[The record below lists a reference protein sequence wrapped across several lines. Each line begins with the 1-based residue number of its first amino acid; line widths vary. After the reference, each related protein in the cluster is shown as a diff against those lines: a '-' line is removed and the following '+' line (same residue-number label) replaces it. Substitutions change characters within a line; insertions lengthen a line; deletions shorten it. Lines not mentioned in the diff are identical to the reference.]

1 MKPASQSKDLHSAVE
16 LFERGITLFNRRAFF
31 ECHEVL
37 EELWRPERGERRL
50 FLQGVIHLAV
60 GFYHHQ
66 QGNQAGAERQL
77 RKGLKKLAGYL
88 PEFEGLNTVK
98 LYGEGFE
105 FLEQIRQGATL
116 TRYPEITPASRIAES
131 PQPTRR

>member
-1 MKPASQSKDLHSAVE
+1 MKPAGDPFAL
-16 LFERGITLFNRRAFF
+16 GIELFNRQAFF

-37 EELWRPERGERRL
+37 EDLWRPARGPRRL

-66 QGNQAGAERQL
+66 KANPTGAGRQL

-88 PEFEGLNTVK
+88 PEFDGVETAR
-98 LYGEGFE
+98 LYRDALTC
-105 FLEQIRQGATL
+105 LETIESGRELERFPQIHRL
-116 TRYPEITPASRIAES
+116 SSR
-131 PQPTRR
+131 